1 MPKHLNDTDLDSE
14 LSSISHEI
22 RKIAF
27 EWEAR
32 LKDLPEDVIV
42 TKLNRQ
48 GRNIKQIIGHLIDS
62 ASNNHQRM
70 VRLQYTSNLIFPDYT
85 LENDMWISIQQHQ
98 QEDWLE
104 MLQLWKYFNL
114 HIAHCI
120 SHADRS
126 WLNNE
131 WSDGRRDPVS
141 LKDIIYDYLAHITL
155 HIGEI
160 RTLLASH
167 TQLEERA

>member
-1 MPKHLNDTDLDSE
+1 MESE
-14 LSSISHEI
+14 LKSISQEI

-27 EWEAR
+27 EWEVL

-42 TKLNRQ
+42 ARLNRQ

-85 LENDMWISIQQHQ
+85 LENDMWICIQQHQ
-98 QEDWLE
+98 QEDWYE
-104 MLQLWKYFNL
+104 MLQLWKFFNL

-120 SHADRS
+120 SHTDRS

-131 WSDGRRDPVS
+131 WSDGNRDPVS
-141 LKDIIYDYLAHITL
+141 LKDIIFDYLAHLTL
-155 HIGEI
+155 HISEI
-160 RTLLASH
+160 NSLIANHS
-167 TQLEERA
+167 QLIEKDA

>member
-1 MPKHLNDTDLDSE
+1 LDAE
-14 LSSISHEI
+14 LSGIAQEI
-22 RKIAF
+22 RKTAF
-27 EWEAR
+27 EWEAV
-32 LKDLPEDVIV
+32 LNDLPEDVIV
-42 TKLNRQ
+42 ARLNRQ

-85 LENDMWISIQQHQ
+85 LENDMWICIQQHQ
-98 QEDWLE
+98 REDWYE
-104 MLQLWKYFNL
+104 MLQLWKYYNL

-120 SHADRS
+120 SHTDRS

-131 WSDGRRDPVS
+131 WSDGKRDPVS
-141 LKDIIYDYLAHITL
+141 LKDIIYDYLAHLTL

-160 RTLLASH
+160 NALIASYSTLARENS
-167 TQLEERA
+167 

>member
-1 MPKHLNDTDLDSE
+1 MELDAE
-14 LSSISHEI
+14 LSGISQEI

-27 EWEAR
+27 EWEEI
-32 LKDLPEDVIV
+32 LSDLPEDVIV
-42 TKLNRQ
+42 ARLNRQ

-70 VRLQYTSNLIFPDYT
+70 VRLQYTSNLVFPDYT
-85 LENDMWISIQQHQ
+85 KENDMWICIQQHQ
-98 QEDWLE
+98 VENWHE
-104 MLQLWKYFNL
+104 MLQLWKYYNL

-120 SHADRS
+120 SYTDRS

-131 WSDGRRDPVS
+131 WSDGKRDPLS
-141 LKDIIYDYLAHITL
+141 LKDIIYDYLAHLTL

-160 RTLLASH
+160 NALISNQSKLVREQA
-167 TQLEERA
+167 

>member
-1 MPKHLNDTDLDSE
+1 MPRHLNGHKLE
-14 LSSISHEI
+14 LELRSISHEI
-22 RKIAF
+22 RKLSF
-27 EWEAR
+27 EWEER
-32 LKDLPEDVIV
+32 LSVLPEDIVI
-42 TKLNRQ
+42 TRLNRQ

-98 QEDWLE
+98 QEDWQE

-120 SHADRS
+120 SHTDRS
-126 WLNNE
+126 WMNNE
-131 WSDGRRDPVS
+131 WSDGKRDPVS
-141 LKDIIYDYLAHITL
+141 LRDIIFDYLAHLTMHL
-155 HIGEI
+155 GEI
-160 RTLLASH
+160 RALLTNQA
-167 TQLEERA
+167 QLKEEA